1 MSGYPSRAPPPVPRY
16 HPRGGGQNSPGYAND
31 PQHLQ
36 PDTGPRS
43 ANSLQPPAS
52 PGVTGVVGPPRPAK
66 SMFNGP
72 GVGRSQPP
80 ISPPNRSPR
89 YKDSS
94 DAHNRFHRGSSNF
107 DQIRMDCLRRGI
119 MFEDPDFPASDT
131 SLYYSRTP
139 PYRFEW
145 KRPMEIAGYSRQKAS
160 FFLDGS
166 TRFDVKQGSL
176 GDCWV
181 VAAVACL
188 TSPDHQELFRRI
200 VPADQGFQEG
210 WYAGLF
216 RFNFWHFGKWKEVI
230 VDDRLPT
237 SRGELMFVHS
247 HQKNEFWAALLEKAY
262 AKLYGSYEALKGGNV
277 ADALTDFT
285 GGITEG
291 YILRGPNADVPRS
304 IVNILFKSLDRQ
316 SLIGCGINSLK
327 GGATETE
334 LPNGLV
340 AGHAYS
346 ITDLREILL
355 MSANGQVPVTLIRVR
370 NPWGTPVRWN
380 GLWGERSSEWKSIP
394 DQEKERMGLVFRD
407 PGEFWMDFSDFQKN
421 FDTVDICN
429 LTPDSPIDMPRQWHT
444 SEFHGRWQKGFT
456 AGGRPTLRDTHWC
469 CPQYRLRLQN
479 TDEDDDT
486 MCSFLLQLMQKDR
499 RKMKNKA
506 ERLVFIGF
514 VIYRYKS
521 GYPLPLKRDYFDLND
536 RVANCDMFV
545 NSRQI
550 IQRLVLPPG
559 DYVFM
564 PCAYDVN
571 EEADFYLRF
580 FFENKNS
587 AEGTD
592 EPSEKLDIALP
603 QVQADNEQEEQ
614 FRRFFYSVSGEDMEV
629 NPYELMKSLND
640 GLKRDEHFID
650 TFHKDLSVE
659 ACKCFISVLDVDNS
673 GRLGYTEFLYL
684 WSLLRSWKRLFSQYD
699 AESTGTMSSFQLRTA
714 LLDAGF
720 KLTTGTVAALVFKY
734 SNVHNQIS
742 CEHFL
747 CCLAKLTKLFN
758 IYQKF
763 RKNGHAVFTIEQWLE
778 QSLCT

>member
-1 MSGYPSRAPPPVPRY
+1 MAYPSRAPPPIPRY
-16 HPRGGGQNSPGYAND
+16 NQRSGGSNHGSPGYANE
-31 PQHLQ
+31 PLQ
-36 PDTGPRS
+36 
-43 ANSLQPPAS
+43 LQTAPPAVPS
-52 PGVTGVVGPPRPAK
+52 H
-66 SMFNGP
+66 SHLSHLYNGP
-72 GVGRSQPP
+72 GSGPAP
-80 ISPPNRSPR
+80 ISPSNRSPR
-89 YKDSS
+89 YKDTS

-119 MFEDPDFPASDT
+119 MFEDPDFPANDT

-145 KRPMEIAGYSRQKAS
+145 KRPGEIAGYSRQKPS
-160 FFLDGS
+160 FFIDGS

-200 VPADQGFQEG
+200 VPADQGFQDG

-237 SRGELMFVHS
+237 YRGELMFVHS
-247 HQKNEFWAALLEKAY
+247 HQKTEFWGALLEKAY

-291 YILRGPNADVPRS
+291 YILRGPNSDVPRN
-304 IVNILFKSLDRQ
+304 IVNILFKALDRQ
-316 SLIGCGINSLK
+316 SLIGCCINSLK
-327 GGATETE
+327 GTVTETE
-334 LPNGLV
+334 LSNGLI

-355 MSANGQVPVTLIRVR
+355 MSDRGQVPVTLIRVR
-370 NPWGTPVRWN
+370 NPWGTRVEWRGPWGDRSAEWN
-380 GLWGERSSEWKSIP
+380 SIP
-394 DQEKERMGLVFRD
+394 DPEKERMGLVFRD
-407 PGEFWMDFSDFQKN
+407 NGEFWMDFNDFLKN

-444 SEFHGRWQKGFT
+444 TEFHGRWLKGFS
-456 AGGRPTLRDTHWC
+456 AGGRPILRDTHWC
-469 CPQYRLRLQN
+469 SPQYRVILRD
-479 TDEDDDT
+479 TDEDDEK
-486 MCSFLLQLMQKDR
+486 MCSFIIQLMQKDR
-499 RKMKNKA
+499 RKMKNKG
-506 ERLVFIGF
+506 ERLVYIGF
-514 VIYRYKS
+514 VVYNYIAS
-521 GYPLPLKRDYFDLND
+521 HQLPLKKDYFDHND
-536 RVANCDMFV
+536 RVASCDMFV

-559 DYVFM
+559 DYIII

-571 EEADFYLRF
+571 EEAEFYLRF
-580 FFENKNS
+580 FFENKNTS
-587 AEGTD
+587 EGTD
-592 EPSEKLDIALP
+592 EPSEKLDISLP
-603 QVQADNEQEEQ
+603 QPHPDNEQEEQ

-629 NPYELMKSLND
+629 NPYELLKSLND
-640 GLKRDEHFID
+640 GLKKESV
-650 TFHKDLSVE
+650 HKDLSVE
-659 ACKCFISVLDVDNS
+659 ACKCFISLLDIDNS
-673 GRLGYTEFLYL
+673 GKLGYTEFLHL
-684 WSLLRSWKRLFSQYD
+684 WNLLRSWRKLFHQFD
-699 AESTGTMSSFQLRTA
+699 TEKCGMMSSFELRRA
-714 LLDAGF
+714 LLSAGF
-720 KLTTGTVAALVFKY
+720 KLNSSTVAALVFKY

-742 CEHFL
+742 LENFF
-747 CCLAKLTKLFN
+747 CCLAKLMKLFN

-778 QSLCT
+778 QSLYS